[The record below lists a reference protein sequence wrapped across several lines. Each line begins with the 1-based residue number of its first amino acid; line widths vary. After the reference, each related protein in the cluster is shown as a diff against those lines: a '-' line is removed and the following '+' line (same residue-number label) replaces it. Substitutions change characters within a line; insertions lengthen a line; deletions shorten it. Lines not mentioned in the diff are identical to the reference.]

1 MGTQPKGAFGGFI
14 GKAGPLIGYNLKGQN
29 VITGLHN
36 KSSKPATQK
45 QKDQRY
51 KFGMVTSFLAHIGD
65 MIEIGFAKKAKTT
78 ETAMNAAVSYNLTH
92 ATMGV
97 SPDFEIDFAALKL
110 SLGSITPAKNLVAVS
125 AAGNNINFTWDQA
138 AGGPSSQSDPAD
150 QLMILIYNPE
160 LDEFLPVIGAAPR
173 SALTYSLHV
182 PSDFSGAEI
191 HCYCSFVGKDNRA
204 SDSIYRTL
212 TLQ

>member
-51 KFGMVTSFLAHIGD
+51 KFGMITSFLAHIGD
-65 MIEIGFAKKAKTT
+65 LIEIGFARKAKAT

-92 ATMGV
+92 ATMGL
-97 SPDFEIDFAALKL
+97 SPNFEIDFTTLKT
-110 SLGSITPAKNLVAVS
+110 SLGSVTQAKNLLVVPT
-125 AAGNNINFTWDQA
+125 AGNNINFTWDLA
-138 AGGPSSQSDPAD
+138 SGGPSTQSDPTD
-150 QLMILIYNPE
+150 QLMLLIYNPE
-160 LDEFLPVIGAAPR
+160 LDEFLPVVGAAPR

-191 HCYCSFVGKDNRA
+191 HCYCSFVGKEGRV
-204 SDSIYRTL
+204 SDSIYRNVVL
-212 TLQ
+212 L